1 MHLSI
6 AVFAATLVTGSLVG
20 CISPYDVLQTSSLS
34 TESAA
39 NVVPVELR
47 SSVIL
52 AKIREPVSVGKADA
66 GTPGIYAAEYES
78 GDILGYSGDD
88 RSNGPPVCT
97 VGPLTKP
104 QDIAVDRSGDLIVPQ
119 GAADSIIVFAG
130 PGLCSSQVGSIADPY
145 GSPADVVASRS
156 VEGSPPRGEK
166 IVVANESGSVSVCT
180 LSRGCTVNLTI
191 PQAATL
197 RGVALALNGDCW
209 ASGVTAASKA
219 LLVYFAHCRGHGAI
233 ATGFQNPYSG
243 GLDVD
248 NSGNLISFS
257 PSYGT
262 GRFES
267 GHVYVYSGCNP
278 ACELASGPFRLVGA
292 SSYGHLDGRCKK
304 LAVADVELHQ
314 IDVYSYSASRIAYR
328 YSITNGLTS
337 SNVVVGAAFSPRCQ
351 E

>member
-1 MHLSI
+1 MRLSV
-6 AVFAATLVTGSLVG
+6 AALAATLLTGSLVG
-20 CISPYDVLQTSSLS
+20 CMSPYGVAQISSLS
-34 TESAA
+34 TESSAD
-39 NVVPVELR
+39 VVPVELR

-52 AKIREPVSVGKADA
+52 AKVHELASVDKADA
-66 GTPGIYAAEYES
+66 GMPGIYASEYES
-78 GDILGYSGDD
+78 GDILAYPGDD
-88 RSNGPPVCT
+88 KSNGPPVCT
-97 VGPLTKP
+97 VGPVTNP
-104 QDIAVDRSGDLIVPQ
+104 EDIAVDRAGDLIVPQ
-119 GAADSIIVFAG
+119 GAADSITVYAG
-130 PGLCSSQVGSIADPY
+130 PGLCGPQLGSIADPY
-145 GSPADVVASRS
+145 GSPVDVAASRS
-156 VEGSPPRGEK
+156 VESSRPRGEK

-180 LSRGCTVNLTI
+180 LSRGCTLNLTI
-191 PQAATL
+191 PQAFAL

-209 ASGVTAASKA
+209 ASGVTSASEA
-219 LLVYFAHCRGHGAI
+219 FLVYFAQCRGHGVL

-248 NSGNLISFS
+248 NNGNLISFS

-278 ACELASGPFRLVGA
+278 ACELVSGPFKLVGA
-292 SSYGHLDGRCKK
+292 SSYGHLDGRCRK
-304 LAVADVELHQ
+304 LVVADVELHQ

-328 YSITNGLTS
+328 YSITNGLTP